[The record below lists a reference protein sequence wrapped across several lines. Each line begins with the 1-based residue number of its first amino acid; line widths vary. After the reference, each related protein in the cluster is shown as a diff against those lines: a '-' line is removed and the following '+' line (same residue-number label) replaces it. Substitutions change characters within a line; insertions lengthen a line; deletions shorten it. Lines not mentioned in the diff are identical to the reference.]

1 MRPEPETMTER
12 ELIMELVI
20 DRRREEKI
28 RYIKYGIIAAVLI
41 LIVILLLVYLP
52 PIVRTFDKIDGAVDM
67 LQTEIDN
74 IKGSFDEAMGKL
86 SEFEAMAEEFS
97 SLGDLKEKF
106 AALEELGDRLGEV
119 DFEAFN
125 EVITKLNNL
134 VNKVPWL
141 FN

>member
-1 MRPEPETMTER
+1 MTER

-20 DRRREEKI
+20 DKRREEKI

-67 LQTEIDN
+67 LQNEIDN

-86 SEFEAMAEEFS
+86 SEFEAMADEFS